1 MLKIKLRII
10 VLITSLI
17 ALLISAGCGQTAAP
31 NKKTISAAGATSLQP
46 LVKAAADEFMAKYT
60 DVQVNISG
68 GGSMTGLN
76 NVANGSIDIGNSDVA
91 VTSELQDKGLV
102 DHQVCIAPF
111 LIIVNKDVNVDN
123 LSKTQ
128 LSDIFTGKISNWK
141 DVGGKDQ
148 KISIIGR
155 AASSGTRMTIKNIVM
170 DGEEFTTAAIA
181 QDSTGN
187 LLTGIQ
193 QTPGSIG
200 YIDAAYLKDT
210 VKALK
215 YNGTA
220 YSADNVVNG
229 SYPIYASEHMYT
241 KGEAVGTVK
250 DFLDYILSVEFQN
263 NFVEKAGFIPINK
276 VKK

>member
-1 MLKIKLRII
+1 MFKTKFKIII
-10 VLITSLI
+10 LVTSLI

-46 LVKAAADEFMAKYT
+46 LVKAAADQFMAKNT
-60 DVQVNISG
+60 EVQVNTSG

-76 NVANGSIDIGNSDVA
+76 NVASGSIDIGNSDVEA
-91 VTSELQDKGLV
+91 TPELQDKGLV

-111 LIIVNKDVNVDN
+111 LIIVNKDVTVDN
-123 LSKTQ
+123 LTKAQ
-128 LSDIFTGKISNWK
+128 LSDIFTGKITNWK
-141 DVGGKDQ
+141 EVGGKDQ

-155 AASSGTRMTIKNIVM
+155 AASSGTRMTIKNIVL
-170 DGEEFTTAAIA
+170 DGAEFTTAAIA

-200 YIDAAYLKDT
+200 YIDAAYLNDT

-215 YNGTA
+215 YNGIA
-220 YSADNVVNG
+220 YSVDNVVNG
-229 SYPIYASEHMYT
+229 SYPIYAYEHMYT
-241 KGEAVGTVK
+241 KGEAGGTVK
-250 DFLDYILSVEFQN
+250 DFIDYILSDDFQN
-263 NFVEKAGFIPINK
+263 NFVEKTGFIPINK
-276 VKK
+276 VEK